1 MDTPSPPST
10 EAQLREEVEELS
22 RQLAAVQRIAAGLSS
37 VTKVDDIVRE
47 ALALCLEIAEAD
59 AGSLVLYDPK
69 KEKLVYRY
77 VIGEAAATITGLE
90 IAPTQGIAGQVFT
103 SGESLISEDVSK
115 EKSHMREV
123 GERAGYVTHNM
134 VTVPLKSVDGAPI
147 GVIQVLNKREG
158 AFTENDVRLI
168 AIMASEV
175 AAAVE
180 SARLA
185 EEARLATVVR
195 FLGDLSHDVK
205 NMIAPVKTGS
215 ETLQMFAEE
224 AWEGLD
230 QVAAE
235 AGPDIAEKINDAT
248 STLRE
253 LMPEM
258 IEMFLEGSD
267 AVQQRMAEISNA
279 IKGMVSEPT
288 FEEADVPEIAGRVLN
303 LLRTQADKAGVT
315 LSVETVGEIPAA
327 CVDKKQIYN
336 LIYNLIFNAIDACSE
351 GCSVTFRTMAGPAGA
366 WPEGNYLVLECEDTG
381 PGIPPEVKAKLF
393 TENAVSTKPMGTGL
407 GTKIVANVVRA
418 HGGTIELDS
427 EVGRGTTVRC
437 KIPICQPPV

>member
-1 MDTPSPPST
+1 MDASASPPS
-10 EAQLREEVEELS
+10 EARLREEVAQLS

-47 ALALCLEIAEAD
+47 ALGLCLEIAEAD
-59 AGSLVLYDPK
+59 AGSLVLHDPK

-115 EKSHMREV
+115 EKSHYAGVQEQT
-123 GERAGYVTHNM
+123 GYVTHNM
-134 VTVPLKSVDGAPI
+134 VTVPLKSVDGSPI

-158 AFTENDVRLI
+158 AFTDNDVRLI
-168 AIMASEV
+168 EIMASEV

-195 FLGDLSHDVK
+195 YLGDLSHDVK

-224 AWEGLD
+224 AWEALD

-235 AGPDIAEKINDAT
+235 AGPELAEKITEAVGTFRDF
-248 STLRE
+248 
-253 LMPEM
+253 MPEL

-267 AVQQRMAEISNA
+267 AVQQRMAEVSNA

-303 LLRTQADKAGVT
+303 LLKTQAEKACVT
-315 LSVETVGEIPAA
+315 LAVESGEDVPTA

-336 LIYNLIFNAIDACSE
+336 LIYNLIFNAIDACSD
-351 GCSVTFRTMAGPAGA
+351 GCSVTFRTLAGPSGS
-366 WPEGNYLVLECEDTG
+366 WPDGNYLILECEDTG

-427 EVGRGTTVRC
+427 EVGRGTIVRC
-437 KIPICQPPV
+437 KIPRCQPPR